1 MSITS
6 KESRTDDWPR
16 RLLSLFTEVRQG
28 ESGTALLLMLNL
40 FLLLTAYYLLKT
52 VREPLILMGGGAEVK
67 SYTAAAQA
75 VLLLGVVPLYSTLV
89 IRMNR
94 VRLINRVTAF
104 FMANLALFYVL
115 ARLKVPY
122 LGVVFFIWV
131 GIFSLMTIAQ
141 AWSFANDIYDSA
153 QGKRLF
159 PLVAV
164 GSTSGA
170 VCGSW
175 LAGRLYDLGIGSF
188 EIMLVSAILLGG
200 CLLITNLV
208 SRRERSAL
216 ERASA
221 QEPEPETSDADTSRD
236 GLRLVLRDRYLLS
249 IGLMLL
255 MANLVNT
262 NGEFILGNT
271 VEGIARAA
279 HGDGAAAERMIGG
292 FYAGFFTWVNA
303 LTALLQFFAVSRV
316 LKYAGVAKALFVLP
330 IIALGGY
337 ALMATTAVLGA
348 IRVAKIFENSTDYS
362 LQNTTRQALF
372 LPTSRDAKYQGKQ
385 AIDTFFVRAGDVMSA
400 GVVFVGG
407 ALGFATR
414 HFALT
419 NIGLIAVWL
428 VVAAMIGRRYQTLTK
443 DAS

>member
-1 MSITS
+1 MSMTS
-6 KESRTDDWPR
+6 RGSRTDDWPR
-16 RLLSLFTEVRQG
+16 RLLGMFTEVRQG

-40 FLLLTAYYLLKT
+40 FLLLTAYYMLKT

-75 VLLLGVVPLYSTLV
+75 LLLLGVIPLYSQLV
-89 IRMNR
+89 VKMDR
-94 VRLINRVTAF
+94 VRLINRITAF
-104 FMANLALFYVL
+104 FMSNLALFYVL

-122 LGVVFFIWV
+122 LGVAFFIWV
-131 GIFSLMTIAQ
+131 GIFSLMIIAQ
-141 AWSFANDIYDSA
+141 AWSFANDIYDSG

-159 PLVAV
+159 PLVAM

-170 VCGSW
+170 VFGSW
-175 LAGRLYDLGIGSF
+175 LAGRFYDLGIGSF
-188 EIMLVSAILLGG
+188 EMMLISALLLGG
-200 CLLITNLV
+200 CLIITNLV

-216 ERASA
+216 ERDDEQDATPDTDDSA
-221 QEPEPETSDADTSRD
+221 NTRD
-236 GLRLVLRDRYLLS
+236 GLRLVMRDRYLLL
-249 IGLMLL
+249 IGLMML

-271 VEGIARAA
+271 VEGIARST
-279 HGDGAAAERMIGG
+279 HGDTPDAVRMIGS
-292 FYAGFFTWVNA
+292 FYSGFFTWVNA

-316 LKYAGVAKALFVLP
+316 IKYAGVAKALFVLP

-362 LQNTTRQALF
+362 LQNTTRHALF

-385 AIDTFFVRAGDVMSA
+385 AIDSFFMRAGDVLSA
-400 GVVFVGG
+400 GVVFLGG
-407 ALGFATR
+407 LLGFATR
-414 HFALT
+414 HFAFT

-428 VVAAMIGRRYQTLTK
+428 VLAAAIGRRYRTLTE

>member
-1 MSITS
+1 MPEVHPEPPPDRLT
-6 KESRTDDWPR
+6 
-16 RLLSLFTEVRQG
+16 RLLRTFTEVRQG
-28 ESGTALLLMLNL
+28 EAGTALLLMLNL
-40 FLLLTAYYLLKT
+40 FLLLTAYYMLKT

-75 VLLLGVVPLYSTLV
+75 LLLLGVVPLYSALV
-89 IRMNR
+89 VRMDR
-94 VRLINRVTAF
+94 VRLINRVVGF

-122 LGVVFFIWV
+122 LGVAFFVWV

-141 AWSFANDIYDSA
+141 AWSFANDLYESG

-159 PLVAV
+159 PLIAV

-175 LAGRLYDLGIGSF
+175 LAGRFYALGVGSF
-188 EIMLVSAILLGG
+188 EMMLIAAALLGA
-200 CLLITNLV
+200 CLALTNLV
-208 SRRERSAL
+208 SRRERPAL
-216 ERASA
+216 QRAA
-221 QEPEPETSDADTSRD
+221 EHENPPDDGNDESRD
-236 GLRLVLRDRYLLS
+236 GLHLVLRDRYLLM

-255 MANLVNT
+255 VANIVNT
-262 NGEFILGNT
+262 NGEFILGDT
-271 VEGIARAA
+271 VEGIARAT
-279 HGDGAAAERMIGG
+279 HGESEAAERMIGG
-292 FYAGFFTWVNA
+292 FYAGFFTWVNT
-303 LTALLQFFAVSRV
+303 LTALLQAFAVSRV
-316 LKYAGVAKALFVLP
+316 IKYAGVAKALFILP
-330 IIALGGY
+330 LIALGGY

-385 AIDTFFVRAGDVMSA
+385 AIDTFFVRAGDVLSA
-400 GVVFVGG
+400 GVVFLGG

-419 NIGLIAVWL
+419 NIGLILVW
-428 VVAAMIGRRYQTLTK
+428 VGVAAVIGRRYRRLTETP
-443 DAS
+443 S

>member
-1 MSITS
+1 MSVSHPEPPADRLT
-6 KESRTDDWPR
+6 
-16 RLLSLFTEVRQG
+16 RLLRSFTDIRQG
-28 ESGTALLLMLNL
+28 EAGTALLLMLNL
-40 FLLLTAYYLLKT
+40 FLLLTAYYMLKT

-75 VLLLGVVPLYSTLV
+75 LLLLGVVPLYSALAV
-89 IRMNR
+89 RMDR
-94 VRLINRVTAF
+94 VRLINRVVGF
-104 FMANLALFYVL
+104 FMGNLALFYVL
-115 ARLKVPY
+115 ARLEVPY
-122 LGVVFFIWV
+122 LGVAFFVWV

-141 AWSFANDIYDSA
+141 AWSLANDLYESE

-164 GSTSGA
+164 GSTGGA

-175 LAGRLYDLGIGSF
+175 VAGRLYGLGVGSF
-188 EIMLVSAILLGG
+188 EMMLVAAGLLGG
-200 CLLITNLV
+200 CLVITNLV
-208 SRRERSAL
+208 SRRERAAL
-216 ERASA
+216 ERAA
-221 QEPEPETSDADTSRD
+221 ADETGETADEGGSRD
-236 GLRLVLRDRYLLS
+236 GLRLVFHDRYLLL

-255 MANLVNT
+255 VANIVNT
-262 NGEFILGNT
+262 NGEFILGDT

-279 HGDGAAAERMIGG
+279 HGDGPEAERMIGG

-303 LTALLQFFAVSRV
+303 LTALFQAFAVSRV
-316 LKYAGVAKALFVLP
+316 IRFAGVAKALFILP
-330 IIALGGY
+330 LIALGGY

-385 AIDTFFVRAGDVMSA
+385 AVDTFFVRAGDVLSA
-400 GVVFVGG
+400 GVVFLGG

-419 NIGLIAVWL
+419 NIALIFVWIGVAL
-428 VVAAMIGRRYQTLTK
+428 VIGRRYRRLVEV
-443 DAS
+443 SS